1 MYRRRRGD
9 SELCLLGRQ
18 LTDHRMPI
26 VSLGT
31 INVGGGIVGSW
42 EGTDIQTALDGGP
55 QIPCDVALW

>member
-9 SELCLLGRQ
+9 SEQCLLGRQ

-31 INVGGGIVGSW
+31 INVGGG
-42 EGTDIQTALDGGP
+42 GGGFY
-55 QIPCDVALW
+55 